1 MISSEG
7 SAPILAISIA
17 YWLHMLATVAWIGGL
32 VSLVL
37 IVLPAAKL
45 VLEANSYSLFLDQI
59 QRRLDPLS
67 WLCLAVLLSTG
78 LFQMS
83 SNPNYL
89 GFLDISNRWASAIFI
104 KHIIFIGM
112 VGVSAYLSWGLI
124 PALRRISLLRAQGRD
139 PDELNE
145 LEKREGF
152 LLRLN
157 LVLGIVILG
166 LTALARVS

>member
-7 SAPILAISIA
+7 SAPFLAISIA

-32 VSLVL
+32 VSLIL
-37 IVLPAAKL
+37 IVLPAAKR
-45 VLEANSYSLFLDQI
+45 VLEANSYTLFLAQI
-59 QRRLDPLS
+59 QRRLDPLG
-67 WLCLAVLLSTG
+67 WLSLAMLLGTG

-83 SNPNYL
+83 SNPNYQGVL
-89 GFLDISNRWASAIFI
+89 NISSRWASAIFI

-112 VGVSAYLSWGLI
+112 VGVSAYLTWGLL
-124 PALRRISLLRAQGRD
+124 PALRRISLLRAKGQD
-139 PDELNE
+139 PEELNN
-145 LEKREGF
+145 LERRESL

-157 LVLGIVILG
+157 LVLGIAILG